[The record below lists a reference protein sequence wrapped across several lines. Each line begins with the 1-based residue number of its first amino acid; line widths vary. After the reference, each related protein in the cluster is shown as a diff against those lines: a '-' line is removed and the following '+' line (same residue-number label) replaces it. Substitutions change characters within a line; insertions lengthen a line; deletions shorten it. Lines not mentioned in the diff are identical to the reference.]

1 MVRRIIAPALVVSGV
16 LSSIAFAQDVGSNAY
31 IDMYFNDGRA
41 STPVVTHGTLEE
53 RSILKRGDALKPA
66 EKGAVLRYINSFS
79 SATLAPQASTAST
92 RLDGKQEIF
101 YFRSGHGTAEAAGE
115 TAKIDPNVAILMPA
129 HLSFTLKNTGQE
141 PLVMYLISEPA
152 PPGFRPNP
160 NMLVRD
166 ENTLPITSSDGMWS
180 HIVKTLFV
188 TDDGLGTLQSVL
200 TVTFDPLTMGK
211 PHATNHDDIEEV
223 WAGLEGT
230 SLALV
235 GPFLRRQGP
244 GVAYLHPPDNLAPHS
259 NINYSEEDQ
268 VKFLYFA
275 RYHPH
280 EARK

>member
-1 MVRRIIAPALVVSGV
+1 MVRRIIAPALVVLGV
-16 LSSIAFAQDVGSNAY
+16 FSSLAFAQDVGSNSY

-41 STPVVTHGTLEE
+41 SAPVVTHGTLEE
-53 RSILKRGDALKPA
+53 RNIFTRGDALKPA

-79 SATLAPQASTAST
+79 GATLAPRASTAST

-101 YFRSGHGTAEAAGE
+101 YFRSGRGTMEAAGE
-115 TAKIDPNVAILMPA
+115 TAKIVPNVAILMPA
-129 HLSFTLKNTGQE
+129 NLSFTLRNTGQE

-166 ENTLPITSSDGMWS
+166 ENILPITSSDGMWS

-200 TVTFDPLTMGK
+200 TVTLDPLTMGK

-235 GPFLRRQGP
+235 GPFLRRQAP

-268 VKFLYFA
+268 VKLLYFA

-280 EARK
+280 EPRK

>member
-1 MVRRIIAPALVVSGV
+1 MVLRIIAPALAV
-16 LSSIAFAQDVGSNAY
+16 LGAISPIAFAQDAGSNAY
-31 IDMYFNDGRA
+31 IDMYFGDGRTSPPA
-41 STPVVTHGTLEE
+41 VTHGTLQE
-53 RSILKRGDALKPA
+53 RSILTRGDAMKPTQ
-66 EKGAVLRYINSFS
+66 KGAVLRYINSFS
-79 SATLAPQASTAST
+79 NATLAPQASTAPT

-101 YFRSGHGTAEAAGE
+101 YFRSGQGTAEAAGE
-115 TAKIDPNVAILMPA
+115 TAKIVPNIAILMPA
-129 HLSFTLKNTGQE
+129 NLSFTIKNTGQE
-141 PLVMYLISEPA
+141 PLVMYLISEPT

-160 NMLVRD
+160 NMLVRN

-223 WAGLEGT
+223 WAGLEGV

-244 GVAYLHPPDNLAPHS
+244 GVAFLHPPDNLAPHS

-268 VKFLYFA
+268 VKFFYFA

-280 EARK
+280 ETRK

>member
-1 MVRRIIAPALVVSGV
+1 MVRRIIAPALVVWGV

-31 IDMYFNDGRA
+31 IDMYFNDGRT

-53 RSILKRGDALKPA
+53 RNILKRGDALKPT

-79 SATLAPQASTAST
+79 IATLAPQASTAST
-92 RLDGKQEIF
+92 RPDGKQEIF
-101 YFRSGHGTAEAAGE
+101 YFRSGHGTVEAAGE
-115 TAKIDPNVAILMPA
+115 TAKIVPNVAILMPA
-129 HLSFTLKNTGQE
+129 NLSFTLRNTGQE
-141 PLVMYLISEPA
+141 PLVMYLISEPT

-160 NMLVRD
+160 HMLVRD

-188 TDDGLGTLQSVL
+188 TDDGLGTLQSIL
-200 TVTFDPLTMGK
+200 TVTLDPLTMGK

-268 VKFLYFA
+268 VKFFYFA

>member
-1 MVRRIIAPALVVSGV
+1 MVRRIVAPALAV
-16 LSSIAFAQDVGSNAY
+16 LGMLLPIAFAQEAGSNAY
-31 IDMYFNDGRA
+31 IDMYFSDGRA
-41 STPVVTHGTLEE
+41 SAPIVTHGTLEE
-53 RSILKRGDALKPA
+53 RNILTRGDALKPTG
-66 EKGAVLRYINSFS
+66 KGAVLRYINSYS
-79 SATLAPQASTAST
+79 NATLAPQASTAST

-101 YFRSGHGTAEAAGE
+101 YFLSGQGTAEAAGE
-115 TAKIDPNVAILMPA
+115 TARIVPNVAILMPA
-129 HLSFTLKNTGQE
+129 NLSFTIKNTGQE
-141 PLVMYLISEPA
+141 PLAMYLISEPV
-152 PPGFRPNP
+152 PPGFRPNSK
-160 NMLVRD
+160 MLVRD

-188 TDDGLGTLQSVL
+188 TDDGLGTLQSIL
-200 TVTFDPLTMGK
+200 TVTLDPLTMGK

-223 WAGLEGT
+223 WACVEGT

-280 EARK
+280 EPRK

>member
-1 MVRRIIAPALVVSGV
+1 MVRRIIAPVLVVLGV
-16 LSSIAFAQDVGSNAY
+16 FSSLAFAQDVGSNAY

-41 STPVVTHGTLEE
+41 SAPAVTHGTLEE
-53 RSILKRGDALKPA
+53 HNIFTRGDALKPT
-66 EKGAVLRYINSFS
+66 EKGAVLRYISSFS
-79 SATLAPQASTAST
+79 SATLAPQASTAPT

-101 YFRSGHGTAEAAGE
+101 YFRSGSGTMEAAGE
-115 TAKIDPNVAILMPA
+115 TVTVGPNLAILMPA
-129 HLSFTLKNTGQE
+129 NLSFTLKNTGQE

-180 HIVKTLFV
+180 HVVKTLFV

-200 TVTFDPLTMGK
+200 TVTLDPLTMGK

-280 EARK
+280 EPRK